1 MPHPHLRSWLTF
13 VLPPLLDLVS
23 LFLTLF
29 PFQSHNSSSF
39 LPCLILIKI
48 LSWSLVLLTDISMSS
63 HFFWYFDKETDFPH
77 KSTSFTYP
85 PHPLG
90 TEVTPGRLLLL
101 LWTLQSSLQ
110 PVPTSFLAESSLWPN
125 TLLTSPTTPMLNE
138 PHTMLFTHAFYLHLN
153 LQPNFYFPHIQPH
166 LILHCIQRCQNDD
179 FLQRWLCCLQAR
191 W

>member
-1 MPHPHLRSWLTF
+1 MLTHCIRTSMPYPHLRPWLTF
-13 VLPPLLDLVS
+13 VLPPPLDLVS
-23 LFLTLF
+23 LYLTLF

-48 LSWSLVLLTDISMSS
+48 LSWSLVLLTDTTMSS
-63 HFFWYFDKETDFPH
+63 HFFGNFDKETDFPH

-90 TEVTPGRLLLL
+90 TEVTLDRLLLL

-125 TLLTSPTTPMLNE
+125 MLLTSPTTPMLNE
-138 PHTMLFTHAFYLHLN
+138 PHTMLFTHALTPLEPSTKLLFSSHTTISDTSLHTTMSK
-153 LQPNFYFPHIQPH
+153 
-166 LILHCIQRCQNDD
+166 
-179 FLQRWLCCLQAR
+179 
-191 W
+191 